1 MHHEVVWCGVPGEA
15 DAHSVNQPLSCTRQR
30 SPRPPAGGFQQ
41 RTSELRGIAAV
52 TDAPAFGG
60 AETLLAQR
68 EV

>member
-41 RTSELRGIAAV
+41 RTSELRESQ
-52 TDAPAFGG
+52 P
-60 AETLLAQR
+60 
-68 EV
+68 